1 MITPEALAISPG
13 TVTNVDVEPFFVED
27 WSWRD
32 DDSSCKWNWEDE
44 DSFWEWRYNKEREVL
59 ILCQLMKIF
68 MQIDYFHVEQEVVQ
82 QGRVSV

>member
-32 DDSSCKWNWEDE
+32 DDNSCKWNWEDE
-44 DSFWEWRYNKEREVL
+44 DSFWEWRYNKGREFL
-59 ILCQLMKIF
+59 IPFQLMRIF
-68 MQIDYFHVEQEVVQ
+68 IQFDYFHVEQEGVQ

>member
-32 DDSSCKWNWEDE
+32 DDNSCKWNWEDE
-44 DSFWEWRYNKEREVL
+44 DSFWEWRYNKGREFMIINKL
-59 ILCQLMKIF
+59 IIF
-68 MQIDYFHVEQEVVQ
+68 IHIDFQCHLEQEGVQ